1 MSLRSFTQST
11 ALPSFAPLPLKAEPT
26 GRFPAAPSSRE
37 VPLDYVVF
45 SHLRWDF
52 VFQRPQHLLTRCAL
66 LHRVFFVEEPVFEAS
81 GCTPYLDIGKR
92 TENLSVVVP
101 HLPEG
106 MSEEAVVSALR
117 KLTNS
122 LISTAK
128 ITNYVCW
135 YYTPMALPFTRYLE
149 PAAVIYDCMDE
160 LSLFKG
166 APVSLLD
173 LERQLFVEADV
184 VFTGGRTLFEH
195 KKAHHSNIHAFP
207 SSIDVPHFE
216 KARAADL
223 MEAVDQREIQG
234 PKIGFFGV
242 IDERMNLDLLS
253 AIATEHPEWNLVM
266 VGPTVKIDPA
276 KLPRASNIHY
286 LDSKSYEELPSYIR
300 GWDVAILPFALND
313 STKFISPTKTPE
325 YLAAGVPVVS
335 TSIRDVV
342 FPYGDKGLALVADEQ
357 QDFIRA
363 IENHLSMTPEN
374 TAAWL
379 GEVDNFL
386 ADLSWDRTWKEMREL
401 IISAANAPAA
411 ETPDNQI
418 SPPFTTTLSLLTVN
432 QRAAS

>member
-1 MSLRSFTQST
+1 
-11 ALPSFAPLPLKAEPT
+11 
-26 GRFPAAPSSRE
+26 
-37 VPLDYVVF
+37 
-45 SHLRWDF
+45 
-52 VFQRPQHLLTRCAL
+52 
-66 LHRVFFVEEPVFEAS
+66 
-81 GCTPYLDIGKR
+81 
-92 TENLSVVVP
+92 
-101 HLPEG
+101 
-106 MSEEAVVSALR
+106 
-117 KLTNS
+117 
-122 LISTAK
+122 
-128 ITNYVCW
+128 
-135 YYTPMALPFTRYLE
+135 
-149 PAAVIYDCMDE
+149 
-160 LSLFKG
+160 
-166 APVSLLD
+166 
-173 LERQLFVEADV
+173 
-184 VFTGGRTLFEH
+184 
-195 KKAHHSNIHAFP
+195 
-207 SSIDVPHFE
+207 
-216 KARAADL
+216 
-223 MEAVDQREIQG
+223 
-234 PKIGFFGV
+234 
-242 IDERMNLDLLS
+242 
-253 AIATEHPEWNLVM
+253 M

-286 LDSKSYEELPSYIR
+286 LGSKSYEELPSYIR
-300 GWDVAILPFALND
+300 GWDVAILPFALNN